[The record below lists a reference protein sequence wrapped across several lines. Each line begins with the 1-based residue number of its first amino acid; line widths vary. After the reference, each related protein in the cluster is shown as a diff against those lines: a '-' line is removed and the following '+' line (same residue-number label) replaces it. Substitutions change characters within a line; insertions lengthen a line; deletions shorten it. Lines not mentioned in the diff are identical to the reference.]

1 MIHHIALA
9 EQHYI
14 LEMYAIV
21 LVISFSNKILQL
33 NILMNENL

>member
-1 MIHHIALA
+1 MIHHISA

-21 LVISFSNKILQL
+21 LVISCSNKILQL
-33 NILMNENL
+33 NIIMNENL